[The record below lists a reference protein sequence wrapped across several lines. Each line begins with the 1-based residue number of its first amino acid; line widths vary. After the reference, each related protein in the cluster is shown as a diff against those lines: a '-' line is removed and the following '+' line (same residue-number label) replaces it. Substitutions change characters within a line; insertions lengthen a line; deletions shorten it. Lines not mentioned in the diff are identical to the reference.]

1 MTTPRMSLLLICA
14 VFALPAAAQPPK
26 SARLIELPG
35 SGTAAL
41 WSETIG
47 GVEQAYYAV
56 ARGREPF
63 GLAIPTT
70 HVVRLRYAEFDPLHE
85 APEPGL
91 MADPASEL
99 RIVQFFTQVLPEYTE
114 AIEALG
120 GRVLAIL
127 HDNAVIARVPAT
139 GAAVL
144 RSEAWVRWIGPF
156 HPAYKLEEAL
166 LAEFEQLVL
175 NVPERVYSIQ
185 VFERGLAQQEVVAAR
200 VISLG
205 GAVQCLTPP
214 GRRMEARL
222 SQAALLEIVGMDEV
236 QFVDRWG
243 PVETDM
249 DQARVI
255 GGAVPLLSGLGF
267 TGQGVRGEVFDLGV
281 RMSHMAFRDPN
292 IVLHVTNTGSI
303 SHGTST
309 YGIVFGNGAAEPLGT
324 GLLPNRQQGIFAAAN
339 QVTQFGGPKPRHDH
353 TAELVD
359 PNGPYRAVFQ
369 SSSVGS
375 PWSLQYTTVSAEV
388 DDYLFTYDL
397 LSCQSQSNSGD
408 QNSRPQAWAKNI
420 VAVGGLDPHNTL
432 DRSDDNWNYASYGPA
447 ADGRQKPDLLHFNED
462 VLCPSSS
469 SDTSYQPNFNGTS
482 AATPI
487 VAGYFGLLFQM
498 WHEGVYPGHG
508 GAATV
513 FDSRPRSTTA
523 KALMLSTA
531 YRYPLTQGGL
541 TRARQGWGMPD
552 LGRAYD
558 ERLNTYIVDE
568 THLISAFVTN
578 TYTFNVPDGTP
589 QFRATLVYRD
599 PPGTPNSSVHRVNNL
614 SLRVVAPG
622 GQAYWGN
629 FGLTSSNWSS
639 PGGAADFRDTVE
651 HVFVAT
657 PAAGQWTVQVR
668 GEEIVQDGHVQTP
681 QLDASYALVVVGKGP
696 EPVGCPGDINL
707 DGQVDQADLGVV
719 LAAYDACAGQ
729 PQYNYKADF
738 NRDGCVNQAD
748 LGTLLADFGGPCTY

>member
-1 MTTPRMSLLLICA
+1 MTTSRMSLLLTCA

-26 SARLIELPG
+26 APRLIELPG
-35 SGTAAL
+35 SATAAL
-41 WSETIG
+41 WSETVG
-47 GVEQAYYAV
+47 GAEQAYYAV
-56 ARGREPF
+56 ARGSEPF
-63 GLAIPTT
+63 GLTIPTT
-70 HVVRLRYAEFDPLHE
+70 YVIRLRYAEFDPLHGV
-85 APEPGL
+85 PEPAL
-91 MADPASEL
+91 AADPAVNEL
-99 RIVQFFTQVLPEYTE
+99 QIVQFFTQVLPEYTD
-114 AIEALG
+114 ALELMG
-120 GRVLAIL
+120 GRALATL
-127 HDNAVIARVPAT
+127 HDNAVIARLPAT
-139 GAAVL
+139 EAAAL
-144 RSEAWVRWIGPF
+144 RSEPWVRWVGPF
-156 HPAYKLEEAL
+156 HPAYKLDEEL
-166 LAEFEQLVL
+166 LAEFEQSVL

-185 VFERGLAQQEVVAAR
+185 VFERGLAQQEIVAER
-200 VISLG
+200 VSALG
-205 GAVQCLTPP
+205 GAVQCVTPP

-243 PVETDM
+243 PVESDM

-267 TGQGVRGEVFDLGV
+267 TGQGVRGEVIDLGV
-281 RMSHMAFRDPN
+281 RISHMAFRDPN
-292 IVLHVTNTGSI
+292 VVLHVTNTGST
-303 SHGTST
+303 SHGTAT

-324 GLLPNRQQGIFAAAN
+324 GLLPAREQGIFAAAN

-388 DDYLFTYDL
+388 D
-397 LSCQSQSNSGD
+397 
-408 QNSRPQAWAKNI
+408 
-420 VAVGGLDPHNTL
+420 VGGLDPHNTL
-432 DRSDDNWNYASYGPA
+432 DRSDDNWTYASYGPA
-447 ADGRQKPDLLHFNED
+447 ADGRQKPDLLHFNEN

-469 SDTSYQPNFNGTS
+469 SDTSYQQNFSGTS

-508 GAATV
+508 GNATV

-523 KALMLSTA
+523 KALMLNTA

-552 LGRAYD
+552 LARAYD
-558 ERLNTYIVDE
+558 ERLNTYIVNE
-568 THLISAFVTN
+568 THLISAFVVN

-629 FGLTSSNWSS
+629 FGLTTSNWSS

-651 HVFVAT
+651 HVFVPS

-696 EPVGCPGDINL
+696 DPVGCPGDINL
-707 DGQVDQADLGVV
+707 DGQVDQADLGMLLSVFGTVV
-719 LAAYDACAGQ
+719 GQ
-729 PQYNYKADF
+729 LSYN
-738 NRDGCVNQAD
+738 GLAD
-748 LGTLLADFGGPCTY
+748 LNADGAIDQGDLGIMLATFGGGC